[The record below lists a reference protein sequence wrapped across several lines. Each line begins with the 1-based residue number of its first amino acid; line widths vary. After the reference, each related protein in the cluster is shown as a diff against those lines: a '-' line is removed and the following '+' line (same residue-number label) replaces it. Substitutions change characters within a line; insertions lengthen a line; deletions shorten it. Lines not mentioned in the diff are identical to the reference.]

1 MSPRRVRA
9 VSCLLALVV
18 ASAAGS
24 SPALAAKK
32 GVCPRGAWPVL
43 KGSGAKAK
51 VVKRHGKVRC
61 RKPAKPSKA
70 GFAKPAAVAQRE
82 LATTADQIA
91 QALAVNPDAF
101 AGISRVIGPRRTA
114 ALTQLALRAWRKQ
127 AGAAR
132 ARLAAADG
140 ELHIN
145 QTFGAGGAD
154 GGIKLD
160 AAPVSTGGKLGLE
173 ASATIDVNVSADGL
187 KNIASG
193 ALEPGTTA
201 KAKVEISFSDVP
213 VACPTAAG
221 KVAGRLIGKAKVA
234 LTIAGPG
241 GTETHFAAAEM
252 DVAYQLTVGEN
263 ARWETI
269 DDVDAKSTFSYGGS
283 GKGTETW
290 RGRRL
295 GTGFGQKGVLG
306 GGDWGANIA
315 AQTQHFDASHG
326 GVFGPHS
333 RVRWDT
339 GPTAGDLK
347 SISNIKG
354 LIITSIAT
362 DYLTLASLEYV
373 REIVAPRLQKHWYD
387 DEACLKLEGKPAAAK
402 LKAGQTTKVTTKNA
416 KAADGSPVKTNL
428 TGSGVASLKPAQAT
442 MAAGGVFD
450 FTLTAPNATP
460 TRSSWKVVALSRAGK
475 KTVEGSLGDQPGYEV
490 TLDDHETGT
499 FATHDGT
506 GRLVATLRLVPVAQ
520 SDPATWTASGTLVW
534 SEVTATSK
542 IQYCDPISPIS
553 GGAWTVTATQ
563 AGPDAIT
570 VTLDFSADTRVL
582 WTMHC
587 DFPPD
592 PGGGNDPP
600 PTDSPGLLG
609 VNALA
614 AGPLTF
620 TVPAI
625 GGIQALKGEILD
637 GGDGLRSSGTLTV
650 TAVG

>member
-1 MSPRRVRA
+1 MPPA
-9 VSCLLALVV
+9 VA
-18 ASAAGS
+18 AS
-24 SPALAAKK
+24 K

-51 VVKRHGKVRC
+51 VVKRQGKVRC
-61 RKPAKPSKA
+61 RKLAKPKQAGFPKPSKA
-70 GFAKPAAVAQRE
+70 PQQQ
-82 LATTADQIA
+82 LASTTDQLV

-101 AGISRVIGPRRTA
+101 AKISSRIGARRTA
-114 ALTQLALRAWRKQ
+114 ALTQLALRTWRQK

-145 QTFGAGGAD
+145 QTFGAGGAE

-160 AAPVSTGGKLGLE
+160 AVPVSTGGKLGLE
-173 ASATIDVNVSADGL
+173 ASATIDLNVSADGL
-187 KNIASG
+187 KDIASG
-193 ALEPGTTA
+193 ALEPGTSA
-201 KAKVEISFSDVP
+201 RAKVEISFSDVP
-213 VACPTAAG
+213 VACPTATG
-221 KVAGRLIGKAKVA
+221 KVAGRLIGKARVT
-234 LTIAGPG
+234 LTITGPG
-241 GTETHFAAAEM
+241 GTQTHFAAAEM

-269 DDVDAKSTFSYGGS
+269 DDVDAKSTFSYGGT

-295 GTGFGQKGVLG
+295 GGGFGQQGVVG
-306 GGDWGANIA
+306 SKDWNVAIA
-315 AQTQHFDASHG
+315 EGYTHFDQTKG
-326 GVFGPHS
+326 GIFGPHS

-339 GPTAGDLK
+339 GATAGDLR

-362 DYLTLASLEYV
+362 DYLTLASLEYI
-373 REIVAPRLQKHWYD
+373 RGIVAPRLEKHWYD
-387 DEACLKLEGKPAAAK
+387 DEACLTLEGKPAAAK

-416 KAADGSPVKTNL
+416 KAADGSPVKTSL
-428 TGSGVASLKPAQAT
+428 TASGVASLTPGQTT
-442 MAAGGVFD
+442 MAAGGAFD

-475 KTVEGSLGDQPGYEV
+475 RTVDGSLGDQPGYEV

-499 FATHDGT
+499 FATHNVT
-506 GRLVATLRLVPVAQ
+506 GRLVATLRLEPVAQ
-520 SDPATWTASGTLVW
+520 SDPAKWTATGTLAW

-542 IQYCDPISPIS
+542 IQYCDMVSPIS

-582 WTMHC
+582 WTIHC

-614 AGPLTF
+614 AGPLSF

-625 GGIQALKGEILD
+625 GGVQALAGEILD

-650 TAVG
+650 KAVG